1 MENFPEMA
9 QQFRLV
15 NYNNLLIYI
24 IYIPV
29 GGWNMN
35 CLFPYIGTNNPNQ
48 CIYIWKNHENILY
61 LY

>member
-1 MENFPEMA
+1 MKAGQICREDFDGTYYIYMEKFPEMA

-29 GGWNMN
+29 GG
-35 CLFPYIGTNNPNQ
+35 LEHELSFS
-48 CIYIWKNHENILY
+48 IYWDE
-61 LY
+61 

>member
-1 MENFPEMA
+1 MAHIIYIFIYMENFPEMA

-29 GGWNMN
+29 GG
-35 CLFPYIGTNNPNQ
+35 LEHELSFS
-48 CIYIWKNHENILY
+48 IYWDE
-61 LY
+61 